1 MLNGLK
7 ILLGVIGQ
15 PATMCLNFCCVAFIF
30 FYIFTLLGMQ
40 VCVQK
45 LGTPEERPRFHSA
58 DPCLAFTAMFM
69 RAIGNN
75 WNGTLINTAYASRD
89 WVASLVSFCLLLI
102 IGNLLLLQ
110 LFMAILA
117 VGLCVARKSLYES
130 YTHKGLNMQIHY
142 QKYFAKELE
151 RFRADEER

>member
-1 MLNGLK
+1 
-7 ILLGVIGQ
+7 
-15 PATMCLNFCCVAFIF
+15 
-30 FYIFTLLGMQ
+30 
-40 VCVQK
+40 
-45 LGTPEERPRFHSA
+45 
-58 DPCLAFTAMFM
+58 MFM
-69 RAIGNN
+69 RAIGNT

-102 IGNLLLLQ
+102 IGNLVLLQ

-130 YTHKGLNMQIHY
+130 YTHKGLVRTAASPILNMQIHY
-142 QKYFAKELE
+142 QKYFAKKLE